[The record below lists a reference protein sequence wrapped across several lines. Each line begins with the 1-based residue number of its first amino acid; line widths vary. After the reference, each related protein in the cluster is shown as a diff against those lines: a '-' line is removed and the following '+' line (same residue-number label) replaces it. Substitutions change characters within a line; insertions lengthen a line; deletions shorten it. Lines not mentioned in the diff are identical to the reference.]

1 MVYRTQQKMSPMIF
15 PNTVFKFYA
24 KNFWR
29 YCGIVVLLYSAL
41 AIIDTFGIHV
51 LPAFY
56 LKKTVQVLE
65 SAPRADVMRSVIYVA
80 VLYFAMRGFQWL
92 CSISR
97 WFVFD
102 KFIKYPSYNKIS
114 SDLYQYVFNQSAE
127 FYTASMPG
135 KISSQIHRI
144 SESFFESAEM
154 IFGSLTGALA
164 AFVITAMGLGAI
176 GWQYVVIIT
185 FAVAFRIIWGLCTV
199 RKTLRMSGKRSDT
212 LNTLQ
217 GRLLDALSNFM
228 VVKMF
233 ARAKYEQEVVT
244 TTRKQYE
251 KDANEAHFWS
261 RVFWAP
267 GNLMMDTICFS
278 LFIILSG
285 YMYSIG
291 QSTIADI
298 SFALA
303 VYAGISSVAF
313 SVVMNIKNFI
323 SSWGNAT
330 GSYNAL
336 VKPISVQDD
345 ENAPDLT
352 VKSANIK
359 IENLRFKY
367 NKRFVIDNLSLDI
380 KPGEKIGL
388 VGLSGAGK
396 TTLVNLIM
404 RLYDPTSGQI
414 LIDNQDIKHVTQD
427 SLRKNIAF
435 IPQDAT
441 MFNRTIGENI
451 AYGKNDASNKEILFA
466 AKQASAH
473 QFIKNTP
480 DGYTTLVG
488 DRGIKLSGGQRQRIA
503 IARAF
508 LKDSPIL
515 IMDEAT
521 AALDSETESVIQDS
535 FEKLSQGRTTIVIA
549 HRLSTLRNMDRIVV
563 MSHGKIAESGT
574 HNQLLRR
581 GGLYAKLWKMQS
593 GGFISE

>member
-1 MVYRTQQKMSPMIF
+1 
-15 PNTVFKFYA
+15 
-24 KNFWR
+24 
-29 YCGIVVLLYSAL
+29 
-41 AIIDTFGIHV
+41 
-51 LPAFY
+51 
-56 LKKTVQVLE
+56 
-65 SAPRADVMRSVIYVA
+65 
-80 VLYFAMRGFQWL
+80 
-92 CSISR
+92 
-97 WFVFD
+97 
-102 KFIKYPSYNKIS
+102 
-114 SDLYQYVFNQSAE
+114 
-127 FYTASMPG
+127 MPG

-144 SESFFESAEM
+144 AESFFESVEM

-176 GWQYVVIIT
+176 GWQYVAIIT

-199 RKTLRMSGKRSDT
+199 KKSLRMSGKRSDT

-228 VVKMF
+228 AVKMF
-233 ARAKYEQEVVT
+233 ARAKYEQDIVAP
-244 TTRKQYE
+244 TRKQYE
-251 KDANEAHFWS
+251 KDANVAHFWS

-291 QSTIADI
+291 QSTIAEI

-313 SVVMNIKNFI
+313 SVIMNIKNFI
-323 SSWGNAT
+323 SSWGNAA

-336 VKPISVQDD
+336 VKPISVLDD
-345 ENAPDLT
+345 ENASDLI

-367 NKRFVIDNLSLDI
+367 NKNFVINNLSLDI
-380 KPGEKIGL
+380 QPGEKIGL

-404 RLYDPTSGQI
+404 RMYDATSGRI
-414 LIDNQDIKHVTQD
+414 LIDGQDIKHVTQD
-427 SLRKNIAF
+427 SLRKNISF

-441 MFNRTIGENI
+441 MFNRNIRENI
-451 AYGKNDASNKEILFA
+451 AYGKIGASDKEIEHA

-473 QFIKNTP
+473 NFIKNTYA
-480 DGYTTLVG
+480 GYETLVG

-515 IMDEAT
+515 ILDEAT

-535 FEKLSQGRTTIVIA
+535 FDKLSHGRTTIVIA
-549 HRLSTLRNMDRIVV
+549 HRLSTLRNMNRIIV
-563 MSHGKIAESGT
+563 MSHGKIAESGS

-581 GGLYAKLWKMQS
+581 GGIYSKLWKMQS

>member
-1 MVYRTQQKMSPMIF
+1 MNF
-15 PNTVFKFYA
+15 PNTVFKFYI

-41 AIIDTFGIHV
+41 ATIDVFGTFA

-65 SAPRADVMRSVIYVA
+65 NSSQVNMMQNVIYVA
-80 VLYFAMRGFQWL
+80 IIYFALRGFQWCVSL
-92 CSISR
+92 AR
-97 WFVFD
+97 WYVFD

-114 SDLYQYVFNQSAE
+114 SDLYKYVFKQSAE

-144 SESFFESAEM
+144 SESFFEAAQT
-154 IFGSLTGALA
+154 IFGSLIGAL
-164 AFVITAMGLGAI
+164 ITFAISATELALI
-176 GWQYVVIIT
+176 GWQYVVVIT
-185 FAVAFRIIWGLCTV
+185 FAVAFRIFWGMFTV
-199 RKTLRMSGKRSDT
+199 KKALRMAGKRSDT
-212 LNTLQ
+212 QNTLQ

-228 VVKMF
+228 AVKMF
-233 ARAKYEQEVVT
+233 ARTKYEQDVVAP
-244 TTRKQYE
+244 TRKKYE
-251 KDANEAHFWS
+251 RDANISHFWS
-261 RVFWAP
+261 RFMWAP
-267 GNLMMDTICFS
+267 GNLVMDTICFAI
-278 LFIILSG
+278 FIVLSG

-291 QSTIADI
+291 QSDIADI

-303 VYAGISSVAF
+303 VFYGISTVAF
-313 SVVMNIKNFI
+313 GVLMDIKAFTN
-323 SSWGNAT
+323 SLGNAA

-336 VKPISVQDD
+336 IKPISVQDD
-345 ENAPDLT
+345 DNAPELS
-352 VKSANIK
+352 VKSARIQIK
-359 IENLRFKY
+359 NLRFKY
-367 NKRFVIDNLSLDI
+367 NKDFVIKDLSLDI
-380 KPGEKIGL
+380 APGEKIGL

-414 LIDNQDIKHVTQD
+414 LIDNQDIKHVSQD
-427 SLRKNIAF
+427 SLHKNIAF

-451 AYGKNDASNKEILFA
+451 AYGKIDASNKEIQQA

-473 QFIKNTP
+473 KFICRTNN
-480 DGYTTLVG
+480 GYDTLVG

-515 IMDEAT
+515 ILDEAT

-581 GGLYAKLWKMQS
+581 GGLYANLWKMQS

>member
-1 MVYRTQQKMSPMIF
+1 MQF
-15 PNTVFKFYA
+15 PKSVLLFYV

-29 YCGIVVLLYSAL
+29 YCRLIVLLYSIL
-41 AIIDTFGIHV
+41 AIIDTFGVHV

-65 SAPRADVMRSVIYVA
+65 SAPQADIMRSVVYVA
-80 VLYFAMRGFQWL
+80 ILYFAMRGFQWIVSVL
-92 CSISR
+92 R

-114 SDLYQYVFNQSAE
+114 SDLYQYAFNQSAE
-127 FYTASMPG
+127 FYIASMPG

-144 SESFFESAEM
+144 GESFFESVEM

-164 AFVITAMGLGAI
+164 AFIITAMGLGVI
-176 GWQYVVIIT
+176 GWQYVAIIT
-185 FAVAFRIIWGLCTV
+185 FAVTFRIVWGLCTV
-199 RKTLRMSGKRSDT
+199 KKSLRMSGKRSDT

-228 VVKMF
+228 AVKMF
-233 ARAKYEQEVVT
+233 ARAKYEQDIVAP
-244 TTRKQYE
+244 TRKKYE
-251 KDANEAHFWS
+251 KDANRAHFWS

-278 LFIILSG
+278 GFIILSG

-323 SSWGNAT
+323 SSWGNAA
-330 GSYNAL
+330 GSYNTL
-336 VKPISVQDD
+336 IKPISVQDD
-345 ENAPDLT
+345 ENAAVLT
-352 VKSANIK
+352 IKNANII
-359 IENLRFKY
+359 IENLCFKY
-367 NKRFVIDNLSLDI
+367 NKDNVIKNLSLDI
-380 KPGEKIGL
+380 KPGEKVGL

-404 RLYDPTSGQI
+404 RLYDPASGRI
-414 LIDNQDIKHVTQD
+414 LIDGQDIKHVTQD

-441 MFNRTIGENI
+441 MFNRNIRENI
-451 AYGKNDASNKEILFA
+451 AYGKIDASDKEVQHA

-473 QFIKNTP
+473 NFIKNTAN
-480 DGYTTLVG
+480 GYETLVG

-508 LKDSPIL
+508 LKNSPIL
-515 IMDEAT
+515 ILDEAT

-535 FEKLSQGRTTIVIA
+535 FEKLSRGRTTIVIA
-549 HRLSTLRNMDRIVV
+549 HRLSTLRNMDRIIV

-574 HNQLLRR
+574 HKQLLRR
-581 GGLYAKLWKMQS
+581 GGIYANLWNMQS
-593 GGFISE
+593 GGFIAE